1 MKDIRIKLKS
11 YDHRLLDQ
19 SVKKLIEIARANGS
33 EVKGPVPL
41 PTNKEIFTILRSP
54 HVDKSSREQ
63 FERRTHKR
71 LLILSKPTPQ
81 ALDALQRIII
91 PVGVEIQIKL

>member
-81 ALDALQRIII
+81 SLDALQRIII